1 MVRHNFTLKLYFS
14 DATFDE
20 RKCKK
25 YLKILCF
32 KQQNSFF
39 THLKHQTWNTSSCSY
54 IFFVVFIFYWKITL
68 TLLLSDILIKYV
80 LFSIYYLIKVK
91 IVYIIFSQSFITVVN
106 WLYIVYAHSVCKKM
120 SSWMADPNIY
130 LDNDKNTYLRPD
142 WFQFSLLLYS

>member
-1 MVRHNFTLKLYFS
+1 MFFWY
-14 DATFDE
+14 
-20 RKCKK
+20 
-25 YLKILCF
+25 
-32 KQQNSFF
+32 KQLLMKESVKNISKFYVLGNKTVFLHISNIKPEIQV
-39 THLKHQTWNTSSCSY
+39 HVHIY
-54 IFFVVFIFYWKITL
+54 FFVVFIFYRKITL

-120 SSWMADPNIY
+120 SSWMAEPNIY